1 MLDAAI
7 FTTGGQCA
15 MKLLSSKRLI
25 IIGAALVVVVSA
37 VAWAASSPDA
47 PLPLPDVIFYGTTT
61 RDGEPITEGTVKA
74 VLPRG
79 GIVSAAIGEI
89 AGTDYSYA
97 LVVPLGMYDPD
108 NGVYEAD
115 SARLGEAINFY
126 VDDLPAMFEDENG
139 MAASEFVIPQDGVG
153 ETYVVDLILT
163 GPSGYPLGDVNA
175 NGRRDSADA
184 LLVLKY
190 DIGLMN
196 GGESFPPGPGQI
208 YLPLCDIVGDGQ
220 CNSSDALRILQCDV
234 GMPGVDCPSVPSV
247 GVTALR
253 LSAPTED
260 GLASHATEG
269 ATLVLRTE
277 VEGGPQPD
285 TITVRVVADDP
296 LAELGAVSLEL
307 RYDAALLSP
316 EACIE
321 NPSGLLDAA
330 ACNPAFAP
338 GVVRFNAVS
347 TAGAGEEATLAEITF
362 RVLDPAAIEDPAGA
376 LTLAPDGVF
385 DIEGGDLDWCL
396 EMTWQGQGVTK

>member
-1 MLDAAI
+1 
-7 FTTGGQCA
+7 
-15 MKLLSSKRLI
+15 MKPLSISKRLI
-25 IIGAALVVVVSA
+25 IAAVSLVILASAAAL
-37 VAWAASSPDA
+37 AASLPDN

-61 RDGEPITEGTVKA
+61 RNGESVTEGTVKV

-79 GIVSAAIGEI
+79 GIVSAPIGEI

-97 LVVPLGMYDPD
+97 LAVPLSMYDPD
-108 NGVYEAD
+108 NGIYEAD

-126 VDDLPAMFEDENG
+126 IDEMPALFQDDNG
-139 MAASEFVIPQDGVG
+139 MTASEFVISQDAVG
-153 ETYVVDLILT
+153 ETYVVDLFVT
-163 GPSGYPLGDVNA
+163 GAGGYPLGDVNA

-196 GGESFPPGPGQI
+196 GDENFPPGPGKI

-234 GMPGVDCPSVPSV
+234 GMPGVDCPAVPSAA
-247 GVTALR
+247 VTALS
-253 LSAPTED
+253 LSGPTD
-260 GLASHATEG
+260 D

-277 VEGGPQPD
+277 IEGGPGPD

-296 LAELGAVSLEL
+296 LAELGAASLEL
-307 RYDAALLSP
+307 HYDAALLAP

-330 ACNPAFAP
+330 VCNAAFAP
-338 GVVRFNAVS
+338 DVVRFNAVS
-347 TAGAGEEATLAEITF
+347 TAGAGEGAALAEITF
-362 RVLDPAAIEDPAGA
+362 RVFDPDSATDALAGA
-376 LTLAPDGVF
+376 LVLAVDGVF
-385 DIEGGDLDWCL
+385 DIKGGDLDWRV
-396 EMTWQGQGVTK
+396 EMTWQGQGVIK

>member
-1 MLDAAI
+1 
-7 FTTGGQCA
+7 
-15 MKLLSSKRLI
+15 MKSLSTPKWLI
-25 IIGAALVVVVSA
+25 VVGATLVVLVSA
-37 VAWAASSPDA
+37 AVLMAASSDVS
-47 PLPLPDVIFYGTTT
+47 LPLPDVILYGTAT
-61 RDGEPITEGTVKA
+61 RDGESVTEGTVKA

-79 GIVSAAIGEI
+79 GIVSASIGEI
-89 AGTDYSYA
+89 AGTGYSYA
-97 LVVPLGMYDPD
+97 LVVPLSMYDPD
-108 NGVYEAD
+108 TGVYEAD
-115 SARLGEAINFY
+115 SARVGEAINFY
-126 VDDLPAMFEDENG
+126 VDDMPAMFEDENG
-139 MAASEFVIPQDGVG
+139 MAASEFVIPEDGVG

-190 DIGLMN
+190 DIGLMS
-196 GGESFPPGPGQI
+196 GDESFPPGPGQI

-234 GMPGVDCPSVPSV
+234 GMTGVDCPSVPWAALA
-247 GVTALR
+247 ALR
-253 LSAPTED
+253 VSAPTND

-277 VEGGPQPD
+277 VEGGSQPG

-296 LAELGAVSLEL
+296 LMELGAATLEL
-307 RYDAALLSP
+307 RYDAALLTP

-321 NPSGLLDAA
+321 NPSGVLDAA
-330 ACNPAFAP
+330 VCNAGFAP

-362 RVLDPAAIEDPAGA
+362 GVLDASSVMDAIAGA
-376 LTLAPDGVF
+376 LTLAPEGVF
-385 DIEGGDLDWCL
+385 DIEGGDLDWRL
-396 EMTWQGQGVTK
+396 EMTWQGQDVTK